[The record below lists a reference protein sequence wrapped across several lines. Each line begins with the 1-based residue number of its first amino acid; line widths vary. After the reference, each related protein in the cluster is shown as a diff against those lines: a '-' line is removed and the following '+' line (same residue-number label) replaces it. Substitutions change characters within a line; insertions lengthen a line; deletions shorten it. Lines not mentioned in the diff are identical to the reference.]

1 MGSSLVRP
9 CYHVVM
15 LGLDNSG
22 KTTLLYR
29 LKHNMFTHQTRTIG
43 FNCEKIYHKKSVFK
57 LWDVGGDERT
67 RSLWRS
73 YCRKTD
79 LIMFVIDSEDH
90 ERLEEAKIEVETIIK
105 IVSRTNNVPVLIL
118 ANKQDLPD
126 SSSSSTIDKQLNLK
140 NVDYKIIECCAV
152 TGEGLETVFKDVKY
166 LIQKR
171 KENEKYLK

>member
-1 MGSSLVRP
+1 M
-9 CYHVVM
+9 
-15 LGLDNSG
+15 
-22 KTTLLYR
+22 
-29 LKHNMFTHQTRTIG
+29 
-43 FNCEKIYHKKSVFK
+43 SVFK

-166 LIQKR
+166 LIKKR